1 MKILCVIPVFNEE
14 NRLRALLENVNQFKK
29 DNKLNID
36 FLIINNGSNDGSLKI
51 IKSSNL
57 DYISLKKIKA

>member
-1 MKILCVIPVFNEE
+1 MKILCIIPVFNEE
-14 NRLRALLENVNQFKK
+14 NRLRLLENVNQFKK
-29 DNKLNID
+29 DNKFNID
-36 FLIINNGSNDGSLKI
+36 FLIINNGSNDRSLKI